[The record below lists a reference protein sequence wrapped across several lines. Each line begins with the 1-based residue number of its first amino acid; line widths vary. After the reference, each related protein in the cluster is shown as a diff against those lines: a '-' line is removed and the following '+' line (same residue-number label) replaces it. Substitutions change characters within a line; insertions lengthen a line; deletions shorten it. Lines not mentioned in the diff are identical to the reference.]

1 MVSYDRN
8 REEAGMEKKQWILGI
23 AAVFCSLLM
32 VVAHPS
38 PAQAAAVRQSDQN
51 AYGSV
56 FDASYYYSTYP
67 DIAAAFGMNEKAL
80 FSHFVQYGVKE
91 GRSASETF
99 NVLAYMQRYE
109 DLRNAFGNDL
119 AAYCRH
125 YQQYG
130 RSEGRNGRLDGMDL
144 TEARRSLEKA
154 AGTLEGG
161 QKAAGGDLQAGA
173 AVSGNVIGTYTTEYK
188 ENVPRAANV
197 RLAAQ
202 RINGVVVQPGDSF
215 SFSRTILARTAAN
228 GYVTAPIFV
237 SGTVGSGTGGGV
249 CQVSSTLY
257 ASMVSA
263 GLSATE
269 RHAHS
274 LQVDYL
280 PAGLDATIAGD
291 YLDLKFINVYAQPL
305 MIQAN
310 ADNGIL
316 TVTLIL
322 Q

>member
-1 MVSYDRN
+1 
-8 REEAGMEKKQWILGI
+8 MEKKQWILGI
-23 AAVFCSLLM
+23 ASVLCSILM
-32 VVAHPS
+32 IAGHPS
-38 PAQAAAVRQSDQN
+38 TAQAVTVQQSDQN
-51 AYGSV
+51 AYRSV
-56 FDASYYYSTYP
+56 FDASYYYNTYP
-67 DIAAAFGMNEKAL
+67 DLAAAFGRNEKAL
-80 FSHFVQYGVKE
+80 FSHFVEYGVKE
-91 GRSASETF
+91 GRSGSEAF
-99 NVLAYMQRYE
+99 NVLAYRQRYE

-130 RSEGRNGRLDGMDL
+130 RSENRNGRLDGMDL
-144 TEARRSLEKA
+144 TEARLSLEKDMRTED
-154 AGTLEGG
+154 GTLADGQDKEGG
-161 QKAAGGDLQAGA
+161 AVQTGTN
-173 AVSGNVIGTYTTEYK
+173 VSGNVIGTYTTEYK
-188 ENVPRAANV
+188 ENVPRASNV

-202 RINGVVVQPGDSF
+202 RINGVVVQPGESF

-257 ASMVSA
+257 AAMVSA
-263 GLSATE
+263 GLNATE

-280 PAGLDATIAGD
+280 PAGLDATIAGN
-291 YLDLKFINVYAQPL
+291 YLDLKFTNVYTQPL

-310 ADNGIL
+310 ADNGVL
-316 TVTLIL
+316 TVTLLL